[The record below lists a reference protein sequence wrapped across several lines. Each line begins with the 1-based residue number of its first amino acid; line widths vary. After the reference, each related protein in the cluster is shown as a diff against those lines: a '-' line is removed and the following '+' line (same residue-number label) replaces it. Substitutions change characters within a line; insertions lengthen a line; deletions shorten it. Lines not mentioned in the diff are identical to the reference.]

1 MTNNELKE
9 IIKLKQKKYRY
20 EYNKYLIEGSK
31 IINEA
36 LSNHE
41 DLIIYTID
49 KNKEGIFIS
58 KDEMKKIV
66 TTETL
71 VDQIGIVK
79 MKNKKEISSDVI
91 ALDNVQDP
99 GNLGTLIRSAVAF
112 GYKDM
117 ILENCVD
124 PYNPK
129 VIRSSKGAIFRINL
143 IQDRINNYINKYY
156 TIGTTVKNALE
167 LNKFKL
173 NLDNTKYKNYILIL
187 GNEANGIN
195 NDLLSKTDINIYI
208 KTNMESLNVGVA
220 GSIIM
225 YELKKRG

>member
-167 LNKFKL
+167 LNEFKL